1 VAHAADTTA
10 PRAPGRR
17 RLLRAAL
24 ALPLAALGGCGGAGL
39 EQTVMVGGESANFIP
54 EVPYVRTPDD
64 VVAAMV
70 GLAAVGPGDFVVE
83 LGCGD
88 GQILIAAAQRG
99 ASGLGVDIDPH
110 PLHLARHQA
119 AAAGVAQRVRFVRG
133 DLFDTDLRRAT
144 VVMLYLSNDLNARLI
159 PKLRRELVP
168 GARVVSHKFH
178 MGDWRPDAQRDVD
191 GVPVYLWRIGARG

>member
-1 VAHAADTTA
+1 
-10 PRAPGRR
+10 
-17 RLLRAAL
+17 
-24 ALPLAALGGCGGAGL
+24 
-39 EQTVMVGGESANFIP
+39 MVGGESANFIP
-54 EVPYVRTPDD
+54 EVPYVRTPDE

-88 GQILIAAAQRG
+88 GQILIAAAQKG

-110 PLHLARHQA
+110 PLNLARHRA
-119 AAAGVAQRVRFVRG
+119 AAVGVAGRVRFERG

-144 VVMLYLSNDLNARLI
+144 VVMLYLSNDLNVRLI
-159 PKLRRELVP
+159 PKLRRELPP

-178 MGDWRPDAQRDVD
+178 MGEWQPDARREVD
-191 GVPVYLWRIGARG
+191 GVPLYLWRMGDRAAKG